1 MKVVRSLIVVLLALL
16 VTFSACKKKQEDII
30 ADTKEKKEKIEQKL
44 NDYTSKRVDDLT
56 YKNKG
61 AGTINGYFRDK
72 EVKKIHAEHFTQNGR
87 AFTDYYFDDGMLIY
101 VLKQDYLYNRPN
113 TYSEEV
119 AKERGDSVWY
129 DDKKTQ
135 LTINSYYFHK
145 NKLIKWEG
153 VDGNSQPVN
162 TSDFAERESA
172 IWAEAII
179 LLKQVN
185 DE

>member
-1 MKVVRSLIVVLLALL
+1 MKIVRGLIVMLLAS
-16 VTFSACKKKQEDII
+16 VVCFSACKKKQEDII
-30 ADTKEKKEKIEQKL
+30 ADTNKTRETIEKKL
-44 NDYTSKRVDDLT
+44 NDYTLKRVDDLT

-61 AGTINGYFRDK
+61 AGTIDGYFRDK
-72 EVKKIHAEHFTQNGR
+72 EAKKIHAEHFTQNGR

-113 TYSEEV
+113 TYTEEV

-129 DDKKTQ
+129 DDKKTK
-135 LTINSYYFHK
+135 LTVNSYYFHK
-145 NKLIKWEG
+145 NKLIKWVG

-179 LLKQVN
+179 LLKQLK